1 MTPLRIIREKLVQ
14 EPEIIDLEA
23 IGARLAYHQLA
34 ISIDNCFLSDC
45 GDKWRCS
52 ISLIDGHS
60 MEQVVGFGPSLRS
73 AMLSAFK
80 EMEKFIENNKWKGGL
95 TYSHD

>member
-23 IGARLAYHQLA
+23 IGARLTYHQLA
-34 ISIDNCFLSDC
+34 LSIDNYFLSDC

-52 ISLIDGHS
+52 INLIHGHS
-60 MEQVVGFGPSLRS
+60 MEHVVGFGPTLRS

-80 EMEKFIENNKWKGGL
+80 EMEEFIENNKLNDGVK
-95 TYSHD
+95 